1 MANKSYNKYPTVV
14 TKPGGRVGG
23 TNAPVKVV
31 TNPTK
36 YTGGKNPPAKV
47 NPTK

>member
-1 MANKSYNKYPTVV
+1 MAKTKNTYPTVV
-14 TKPGGRVGG
+14 TKPGGRTGG

-31 TNPTK
+31 TKPTP

-47 NPTK
+47 SPC